1 MGVELGISYFKSNK
15 NTITNTN
22 NYDTVVT
29 GLYPRTPYSNY
40 TYSSNMIKFNPS
52 FVLTAE
58 MGKISPYAKFGLLI
72 GLGSIDRELNQK
84 NSYLSILNVKS
95 DTIILR
101 NEELSGGIALGF
113 TAGVGLLYKLNETL
127 SLFGE
132 LSIQN
137 LNYAPTNG
145 EVTVYTKNGVD
156 KLSSLTTLQK
166 EIEYLDDY
174 TLDSASPLTS
184 TQVQKQKKV
193 NYPFSSFNI
202 NLGIRYSIK

>member
-1 MGVELGISYFKSNK
+1 M
-15 NTITNTN
+15 
-22 NYDTVVT
+22 
-29 GLYPRTPYSNY
+29 
-40 TYSSNMIKFNPS
+40 
-52 FVLTAE
+52 
-58 MGKISPYAKFGLLI
+58 
-72 GLGSIDRELNQK
+72 
-84 NSYLSILNVKS
+84 
-95 DTIILR
+95 
-101 NEELSGGIALGF
+101 
-113 TAGVGLLYKLNETL
+113 YKLNETL